1 MSTTPRRDALR
12 SVFCFNPMPRKE
24 GLRGWLLEE
33 ALLDY
38 KVKAEKW
45 KLERD
50 RGRRGRVLRE
60 MFLANFVLQHSLK
73 YPTTIHT
80 SQGENRVR

>member
-1 MSTTPRRDALR
+1 MRCTPRRDALR
-12 SVFCFNPMPRKE
+12 SVFFYNLMPRKE

-45 KLERD
+45 KLERYY
-50 RGRRGRVLRE
+50 GRRGRVLRE

-73 YPTTIHT
+73 YPTTLHT
-80 SQGENRVR
+80 SGGETRVR

>member
-12 SVFCFNPMPRKE
+12 SVFCFNLMPRKE
-24 GLRGWLLEE
+24 GARGWLLEE
-33 ALLDY
+33 LLLDY
-38 KVKAEKW
+38 KVKARKW

-73 YPTTIHT
+73 YPATIHT
-80 SQGENRVR
+80 TQGETNVR